1 MKGKRKKRNIVIDAL
16 NAVKA
21 KQREDEILEHGKPIS
36 IARVVKSKKVYTRK
50 KKHRKQIENG

>member
-1 MKGKRKKRNIVIDAL
+1 MKRKKKKKLVIDIL

-36 IARVVKSKKVYTRK
+36 VSHIVKSKKVYSRK
-50 KKHRKQIENG
+50 RKHKKQEIHQ